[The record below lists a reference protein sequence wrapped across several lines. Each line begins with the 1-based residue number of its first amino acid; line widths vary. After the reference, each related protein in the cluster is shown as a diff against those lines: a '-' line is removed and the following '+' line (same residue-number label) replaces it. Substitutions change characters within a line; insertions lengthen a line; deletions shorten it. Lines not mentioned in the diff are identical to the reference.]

1 MVSLY
6 PKCPVHTGPVHTGP
20 VANAARHLGKGERTT
35 EREAFSRA
43 CLVSSSLAATDL
55 VMFEL
60 MVS

>member
-6 PKCPVHTGPVHTGP
+6 PICPVHTGP

-35 EREAFSRA
+35 AKEAFSRA
-43 CLVSSSLAATDL
+43 CLVSSSSFAATLDL

-60 MVS
+60 MVG